1 MGTPPE
7 GRRPDPRVQRTS
19 TGLLGMVGL
28 AAALVMLL
36 AVACG
41 AAATAT
47 PAPTAGPTAA
57 APAPTRGAGTPAAAT
72 ATAAPAAGAATP
84 TAMPKPTTAP
94 APGTISSG
102 KLVFMIAGW
111 GNERFTY
118 NFAVGGGNNFA
129 RFLQG
134 YLVATNEK
142 TELIPGIA
150 SKWEVSPDGK
160 TWLFTIREGGK
171 FHDGSNIT
179 AQDVWWTFMH
189 YWGKDESGSAVER
202 ATQSSAQALARTVG
216 SVTLPQP
223 NQVSMNFTQAN
234 AGFAGAYVS
243 EAAGNW
249 YGINPKRP
257 KVHDTAQEEAYDKK
271 PISSGPFAM
280 TRHVPAE
287 VMAFERFEDYYYQT
301 KNGLPEDRRPKFK
314 NLELRLVPEEA
325 TRVAAI
331 RAGEADIA
339 PASLATKKQ
348 VEAGNGRLV
357 FGPEGLYVR
366 VMLLGCYKPANPCYK
381 KEVRQAL
388 DYAIDKNIIRDKL
401 FGGPEVFQTKGWAH
415 VTPSTIGYSKDLDV
429 WPQDVA
435 KAKQLLAQAGYPNGQ
450 GFGKL
455 VVNTWVSTAMP
466 FLPESAQL
474 AADFWRKELGLD
486 VEVKVGDEAAL
497 KRDTLTDAL
506 HGQVLWRDNEAGQD
520 KTAVWL
526 SSYGSPTHGARL
538 HQTPDLFD
546 LTGLALGVVEP
557 VERQRQNNIL
567 AKRGRDE
574 SYELGIGY
582 MNIPWAVGP
591 RVVQWQ
597 PYPLAFFPSN
607 IHGMVLK

>member
-1 MGTPPE
+1 MRHSGT
-7 GRRPDPRVQRTS
+7 GKLKLGWGWV
-19 TGLLGMVGL
+19 LLTPL
-28 AAALVMLL
+28 LLLL

-47 PAPTAGPTAA
+47 PPATSAP
-57 APAPTRGAGTPAAAT
+57 
-72 ATAAPAAGAATP
+72 
-84 TAMPKPTTAP
+84 AP
-94 APGTISSG
+94 APGTTALPKPTVAPASSTVNPG
-102 KLVFMIAGW
+102 KLTFMIAGW

-118 NFAVGGGNNFA
+118 NYAVGGGNNFA

-134 YLVATNEK
+134 ILIATNVK

-160 TWLFTIREGGK
+160 IWTFTIREGGK
-171 FHDGSNIT
+171 FHDGSAIT
-179 AQDVWWTFMH
+179 TQDVWWTFMH

-216 SVTLPQP
+216 SITQPQP
-223 NQVSMNFTQAN
+223 NQVAINFTQAN

-249 YGINPKRP
+249 YGVNPKRP

-271 PISSGPFAM
+271 PISSGPFRM
-280 TRHVPAE
+280 VRHVPAE

-314 NLELRLVPEEA
+314 SLDLRLVPEEA

-331 RAGEADIA
+331 RAGDADIA

-348 VEAGNGRLV
+348 VEAGGGRLV

-366 VMLLGCYKPANPCYK
+366 VMLLGCYKPANPCSK

-435 KAKQLLAQAGYPNGQ
+435 KAKQLLAQAGSPTGQ

-506 HGQVLWRDNEAGQD
+506 HGQILWRDNEAGLD
-520 KTAVWL
+520 KTSVWL

-538 HQTPDLFD
+538 HQTQDLFD

-557 VERQRQNNIL
+557 VERQKQNNIL
-567 AKRGRDE
+567 AKRGREE

-591 RVVQWQ
+591 RVAAWT
-597 PYPLAFFPSN
+597 PYPLAFYPSN
-607 IHGMVLK
+607 IHGITLK